1 MMIRITNVLQHLLR
15 WSIFLISTD
24 AVREEVLNDLEEG
37 YIKIKH
43 AAGHASAEQ
52 WYLRQAFSSLPDLL
66 IYRLQ
71 STAHIR
77 ATAGVVLGWAAAFVA
92 AVLVGIT
99 TELFIENPLA
109 SETPLYL
116 VLLVTMACA
125 FASALAGGYV
135 CLLTTRRPNY
145 LVMALIGAFVL
156 TPDFVFAIQSNEID
170 VFVLPL
176 PIIAI
181 ILGLT
186 LSEKLSTHSGR
197 RLL

>member
-1 MMIRITNVLQHLLR
+1 MTRNNNILQRLLR

-37 YIKIKH
+37 YVKIRH
-43 AAGHASAEQ
+43 AAGHASAEA
-52 WYLRQAFSSLPDLL
+52 WYLRQALSSLPELL
-66 IYRLQ
+66 IYRFQ
-71 STAHIR
+71 STSHIR
-77 ATAGVVLGWAAAFVA
+77 VTAGVVLGWAAAFTA
-92 AVLVGIT
+92 AVLVGET
-99 TELFIENPLA
+99 TKVFFENPVA
-109 SETPLYL
+109 SDVPLHL
-116 VLLVTMACA
+116 ILLVTMACA

-135 CLLTTRRPNY
+135 CLLTTGQRNHV
-145 LVMALIGAFVL
+145 VMALIGAFVL
-156 TPDFVFAIQSNEID
+156 TPDFVFAVQSNEID

-181 ILGLT
+181 MFGLT